1 MKNIFKLLSMLL
13 LPLLLVNAC
22 REDADRNWTS
32 PEPSFKLHDTTLGS
46 NVLYPTMEN
55 NPFVLSWDD
64 AVSGSG
70 SYTVYLSSTADFKTK
85 VELGKSETNTLKSS
99 IGALNKAMLKAGL
112 SPYSSQTAY
121 VRVERGTE
129 VSNAVS
135 FAVTT
140 YPADG
145 PMITNPAAGSTLVLD
160 ETKATET
167 ATTIKWNDYTNYGV
181 KVTYLV
187 EMAGADSDVFFPLG
201 TVENVKELPLT
212 TLALDQ
218 AVLKAGG
225 TANVASDVKIR
236 VTATSSSLGG
246 TIVKTSDVVTFKVT
260 PYQLESF
267 MYVPGAYQGWS
278 PDTAASVRSATSN
291 GIYVG
296 YINFTSP
303 NSEFKITPERN
314 WTNSYGSTGGNNLT
328 YNGGGNLVAPN
339 VGYQKLTVD
348 LNEMTYDLTPYSWGI
363 IGSASPGGWDSDTDM
378 VFNSTTQKWE
388 IESIAL
394 TVGEIKFRLNNA
406 WETNYGDNG
415 NDGTLENGGANIPIT
430 EAGNYKITFDEENQV
445 WTKTKL

>member
-1 MKNIFKLLSMLL
+1 MKNILKLLSLLL

-70 SYTVYLSSTADFKTK
+70 SYTVYLSSTADFKSK
-85 VELGKSETNTLKSS
+85 VELGKSETNSLKSS

-112 SPYSSQTAY
+112 NPYSSETAY
-121 VRVERGTE
+121 LRVERGTE
-129 VSNAVS
+129 VSNTVT

-140 YPADG
+140 YPEDG
-145 PMITNPAAGSTLVLD
+145 PMIVNPAAGSSLVLD
-160 ETKATET
+160 ENAPDAT
-167 ATTIKWNDYTNYGV
+167 ATTIKWNDYTKYGV

-187 EMAGADSDVFFPLG
+187 EMAAANSDVYFPLG
-201 TVENVKELPLT
+201 TVENAKELALT
-212 TLALDQ
+212 NLALDQ
-218 AVLKAGG
+218 AVLKTGAV
-225 TANVASDVKIR
+225 ANVASDVKIR
-236 VTATSSSLGG
+236 VTATSSSIGG

-267 MYVPGAYQGWS
+267 MYVPGAYQNWD
-278 PDTAASVRSATSN
+278 PATAVAIRSATSN
-291 GIYVG
+291 GVYVG
-296 YINFTSP
+296 YINFTAP
-303 NSEFKITPERN
+303 NSAFKITPERN
-314 WTNSYGSTGGNNLT
+314 WTNNYGSTGGNNLT
-328 YNGGGNLVAPN
+328 YNGGNDLVAPN
-339 VGYQKLTVD
+339 VGWQKLTVN
-348 LNEMTYDLTPYSWGI
+348 LTEMTYDLTPYSWGI
-363 IGSASPGGWDSDTDM
+363 IGSASPGGWDDDTDM

-388 IESIAL
+388 IENIAL

-406 WETNYGDNG
+406 WTVDYGDNG
-415 NDGTLENGGANIPIT
+415 NDGTLERGAANIPIT
-430 EAGNYKITFDEENQV
+430 EAGNYKITFDEENQL

>member
-32 PEPSFKLHDTTLGS
+32 PEPSFKLYDTTLGS
-46 NVLYPTMEN
+46 NVLYPTMES
-55 NPFVLSWDD
+55 NPFILNWDD

-70 SYTVYLSSTADFKTK
+70 SYTVVLSSTADFKNK
-85 VELGKSETNTLKSS
+85 VELGKSDTNTLKTS

-112 SPYSSQTAY
+112 NPYSSQTAF

-129 VSNAVS
+129 VSNMVS

-160 ETKATET
+160 KNNPDAV
-167 ATTIKWNDYTNYGV
+167 ATTIKWNDYTKYGV

-187 EMAGADSDVFFPLG
+187 EIAGASGEVYFPLG
-201 TVENVKELPLT
+201 TVENANS
-212 TLALDQ
+212 LAVSNVAMDQ
-218 AVLKAGG
+218 AVLKAGAV
-225 TANVASDVKIR
+225 ANVASDIKIR
-236 VTATSSSLGG
+236 VTATSSSIGG
-246 TIVKTSDVVTFKVT
+246 TIVKVSDVVTFKVT

-267 MYVPGAYQGWS
+267 LYVPGAYQGWN
-278 PDTAASVRSATSN
+278 PETAVAIRSATTN
-291 GIYVG
+291 GIYIG
-296 YINFTSP
+296 YINFTDA
-303 NSEFKITPERN
+303 NSEFKVNPARN
-314 WTNSYGSTGGNNLT
+314 WDNSYGSTGGNNIT
-328 YNGGGNLVAPN
+328 YNAGGNLVAPN
-339 VGYQKLTVD
+339 TGYQKLTVD
-348 LNEMTYDLTPYSWGI
+348 LNAMTYALTAYSWGI

-388 IESIAL
+388 IASIAL
-394 TVGEIKFRLNNA
+394 SVGEIKFRLNND
-406 WETNYGDNG
+406 WGTNFGDDG
-415 NDGTLENGGANIPIT
+415 NNGTLEAGAANIPIT
-430 EAGNYKITFDEENQV
+430 EAGNYKITFDEENLL